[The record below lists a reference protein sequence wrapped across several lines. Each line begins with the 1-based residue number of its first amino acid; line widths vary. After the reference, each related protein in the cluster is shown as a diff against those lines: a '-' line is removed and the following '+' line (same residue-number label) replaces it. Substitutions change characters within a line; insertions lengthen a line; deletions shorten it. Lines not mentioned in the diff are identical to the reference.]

1 MQFKDTGKASPVEKG
16 KKKASTPV
24 PTPPQQAQD
33 DESLEEEFSWSDK
46 EDKDDDREVYVVLR
60 GFETG
65 PCGKAMTLERIAG
78 FSSAAALVKKKVDKF
93 AARGSYQHAIQRG
106 QVYALGK
113 GSIADHEHYLARIR
127 AQQSPPPSQLKTPVQ
142 TRHATP
148 LASNQ
153 VASVSQTLQSFHL
166 SPSAPST
173 TPNQA
178 HAASSQHVQAG
189 SMLPSQSSSSQG
201 QHGTLPTPATPSF
214 VYHQGPS
221 TLSATAS
228 TMSPK
233 VSPLARIA
241 NLSVI
246 PGVCRL
252 TSPPPMP
259 WTPSAGTNNP
269 SFHPD
274 NLPADAPPAARPRCQ
289 AWYVLV
295 KGTAPGIFKDWED
308 IVLRKNG
315 GYCFGFNTYA
325 DALAS
330 YLQLHAKNQLET
342 CLIA

>member
-1 MQFKDTGKASPVEKG
+1 MQFKDTGKAAPVEKG
-16 KKKASTPV
+16 KKKASAPA

-33 DESLEEEFSWSDK
+33 DESSEEEFSWSDK
-46 EDKDDDREVYVVLR
+46 EDEDDDREVYVVLR

-65 PCGKAMTLERIAG
+65 PCGKAMALERIAG
-78 FSSAAALVKKKVDKF
+78 FGSAAVLVKKKVDEF
-93 AARGSYQHAIQRG
+93 AARDLYRHAIQRG

-113 GSIADHEHYLARIR
+113 GSVADRERYLACIG

-148 LASNQ
+148 SASNQ

-178 HAASSQHVQAG
+178 HAASSQYVQAG
-189 SMLPSQSSSSQG
+189 SMPPSQSSSLQG
-201 QHGTLPTPATPSF
+201 QHGTLPALATPSF
-214 VYHQGPS
+214 VYPQGPS
-221 TLSATAS
+221 TLSAMAS
-228 TMSPK
+228 TMSLK
-233 VSPLARIA
+233 ILPLARIA

-252 TSPPPMP
+252 MSPPPTP

-269 SFHPD
+269 SFCPD
-274 NLPADAPPAARPRCQ
+274 NLPADAPPAARPCCQ

-308 IVLRKNG
+308 IVPRKNG
-315 GYCFGFNTYA
+315 GYCFSFDTYA
-325 DALAS
+325 DALAG
-330 YLQLHAKNQLET
+330 YLQLRAKNQLET
-342 CLIA
+342 RPIA

>member
-1 MQFKDTGKASPVEKG
+1 M
-16 KKKASTPV
+16 
-24 PTPPQQAQD
+24 
-33 DESLEEEFSWSDK
+33 
-46 EDKDDDREVYVVLR
+46 
-60 GFETG
+60 
-65 PCGKAMTLERIAG
+65 
-78 FSSAAALVKKKVDKF
+78 
-93 AARGSYQHAIQRG
+93 
-106 QVYALGK
+106 
-113 GSIADHEHYLARIR
+113 
-127 AQQSPPPSQLKTPVQ
+127 
-142 TRHATP
+142 P

-166 SPSAPST
+166 SPSASST

-189 SMLPSQSSSSQG
+189 SMLPSQSSSLQG

-246 PGVCRL
+246 PGV
-252 TSPPPMP
+252 
-259 WTPSAGTNNP
+259 
-269 SFHPD
+269 
-274 NLPADAPPAARPRCQ
+274 
-289 AWYVLV
+289 WYVLV

-308 IVLRKNG
+308 IVLCKNG
-315 GYCFGFNTYA
+315 GYCFGFDTYA
-325 DALAS
+325 DALAG
-330 YLQLHAKNQLET
+330 YLQLRAKNQLET